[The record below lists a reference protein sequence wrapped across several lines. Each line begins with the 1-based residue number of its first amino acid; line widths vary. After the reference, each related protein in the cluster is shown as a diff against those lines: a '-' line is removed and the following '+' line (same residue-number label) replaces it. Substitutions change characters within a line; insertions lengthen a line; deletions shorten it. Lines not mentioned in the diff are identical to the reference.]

1 MFALRRNFLPASLA
15 LLLAATAAT
24 AARAAVFA
32 PHGWLGV
39 TLNSAENG
47 PLSVEEI
54 MKGGPAEKAG
64 VKAGDII
71 VSWNGA
77 KVANLDDL
85 RAFLEKTKA
94 GDEGLL
100 GLRRGDKEVFA
111 KVVLGDREKALE
123 EMGEGEEEMV
133 EEVEIA
139 EMDLDDI
146 TEGEAPQDEAVEIR
160 PAHKPGGA
168 FLGVRL
174 EPIEGG
180 VAISSIVEGSP
191 AERIGMSAGE
201 VIRSIDGHAVE
212 SAEQVVMAVQA
223 KKPGERIEIKTTK
236 KDGDSTSEFSYVFPL
251 GTAPAAPRAI
261 QVVPEAP
268 LAPAAPL
275 RPSLRMRV
283 PADSSAPH
291 GGVAPGTAHP
301 DMHAQHEIAALRAEL
316 AKLHAE
322 MAEMKAMLAEI
333 SARLKK

>member
-15 LLLAATAAT
+15 LLLAAAA
-24 AARAAVFA
+24 APAAVAA

-39 TLNSAENG
+39 TLNTAENG
-47 PLSVEEI
+47 PLSVEEV

-64 VKAGDII
+64 VKAGDVI

-111 KVVLGDREKALE
+111 KVVLGDREKALS
-123 EMGEGEEEMV
+123 EMEEGEEMEGA
-133 EEVEIA
+133 EEPA
-139 EMDLDDI
+139 EMEIELDDI
-146 TEGEAPQDEAVEIR
+146 TIETAPQDEAVEVR
-160 PAHKPGGA
+160 PAHTPGGA

-174 EPIEGG
+174 EPAEGG
-180 VAISSIVEGSP
+180 VAISSIVDGSP
-191 AERIGMSAGE
+191 AQRIGIGAGE
-201 VIRSIDGHAVE
+201 VIRSIDGQAVE
-212 SAEQVVMAVQA
+212 TPEQVVKAVQA
-223 KKPGERIEIKTTK
+223 KKPGDRIEIKTTK
-236 KDGDSTSEFSYVFPL
+236 KEGDSVSEFSYVFPL

-261 QVVPEAP
+261 EVLPGAP
-268 LAPAAPL
+268 ATPAAPL
-275 RPSLRMRV
+275 QPRIRMRV
-283 PADSSAPH
+283 PADQAAPH
-291 GGVAPGTAHP
+291 GDVAPGMAHP
-301 DMHAQHEIAALRAEL
+301 DVHAQHEIAALRAEI